1 MCADLSANASALPS
15 ISKHQIRRSWER
27 LGRLWSQSTTVQ
39 FSFRSWDLY
48 DEVAIYHEQELG
60 KRI

>member
-1 MCADLSANASALPS
+1 MHADLSANASFLPS
-15 ISKHQIRRSWER
+15 ISKHQVRKSWER
-27 LGRLWSQSTTVQ
+27 LERLWSQSMTMQ
-39 FSFRSWDLY
+39 FSFRSW